1 MPEDDV
7 CPHGDH
13 VAPRTGG
20 SCPCGLVTLVPAA
33 PRPASGDSEV
43 RDLIARCLVERG
55 GVDRGGVER
64 GGVDRG
70 GVADLTD
77 LRRRADR
84 VLGALA
90 AAGLVLAPRPTADR
104 VAGRRSA

>member
-7 CPHGDH
+7 CAHGDH
-13 VAPRTGG
+13 RPPAAGG
-20 SCPCGLVTLVPAA
+20 SCPCGMVTRVPAV
-33 PRPASGDSEV
+33 RQGTTGDTGV

-55 GVDRGGVER
+55 GV
-64 GGVDRG
+64 
-70 GVADLTD
+70 ADLPE

-90 AAGLVLAPRPTADR
+90 DAGLLVSPRSAAGGVAERRPA
-104 VAGRRSA
+104 